1 MKIFAC
7 HLLNDFSGSPKV
19 LKQLVSGWAKNNL
32 SVTIVTCSGRKGF
45 LSDIDKVNY
54 SFFWYQWAK
63 NPILRLVN
71 FLTSQFILFFK
82 ILKDATKKDIIYV
95 NTVLPFGAAIAGKLL
110 GARVIYHIHE
120 TTVNPKI
127 LKRFLFFIIKTCAT
141 DIVYVSK
148 YLHDQENIKNKRTYI
163 LHNAI
168 EDSFYETAAKKS
180 RMIFQVHQNVLMI
193 CSLKKYKGVIEFV
206 RLAELNP
213 YMEFKLVVNSSAVE
227 IEDFF
232 SNTVLPVNLTI
243 FPTQTNT
250 HPFYEWA
257 HIVLN
262 LSRPDGWIETFGLT
276 ILEAMTYRLPV
287 IVPVVGGVTELV
299 EESRNGFLVDCR
311 DINLLN
317 KRLKE
322 VLSDESLYSQMS
334 NSSFEKVDAFR
345 ESVFLN
351 KSLSIINS

>member
-19 LKQLVSGWAKNNL
+19 LKQLVNGWAKNNL
-32 SVTIVTCSGRKGF
+32 SVTIVTCLGRKGF
-45 LSDIDKVNY
+45 LSHIDKVNY

-63 NPILRLVN
+63 NPILRLFN

-82 ILKDATKKDIIYV
+82 ILKAATKKDIIYV

-127 LKRFLFFIIKTCAT
+127 LKRFLFYIIKACAT
-141 DIVYVSK
+141 DIVYVSN
-148 YLHDQENIKNKRTYI
+148 YLHDQENIENKRTHI

-168 EDSFYETAAKKS
+168 EDSFYEKACGKS
-180 RMIFQVHQNVLMI
+180 KVDLQPRKNVLMI
-193 CSLKKYKGVIEFV
+193 CSLKKYKGVFEFV
-206 RLAELNP
+206 NLAELNP
-213 YMEFKLVVNSSAVE
+213 YMEFKLVVNSSDIE
-227 IEDFF
+227 IENFF
-232 SNTVLPVNLTI
+232 SNTILPLNLTI

-250 HPFYEWA
+250 HTFYEWA

-276 ILEAMTYRLPV
+276 VLEAMAYRLPV
-287 IVPVVGGVTELV
+287 IVPNIGGVTELV
-299 EESRNGFLVDCR
+299 EESRNGFLIDCR
-311 DINLLN
+311 DTDLLN

-322 VLSDESLYSQMS
+322 VLSNPDFYLQMC
-334 NSSFEKVDAFR
+334 NTSFTKVEGFR
-345 ESVFLN
+345 ENVFLN

>member
-19 LKQLVSGWAKNNL
+19 LKQLVNGWAKNNL
-32 SVTIVTCSGRKGF
+32 SVTIVTCLGRKGF
-45 LSDIDKVNY
+45 LSDIDNVSY
-54 SFFWYQWAK
+54 SFFWYKWAK
-63 NPILRLVN
+63 NPMLRLLN
-71 FLTSQFILFFK
+71 FLSSQFILFFK
-82 ILKDATKKDIIYV
+82 ILKKATKKDIIYV

-127 LKRFLFFIIKTCAT
+127 LKRFLFFIIKSCAT
-141 DIVYVSK
+141 DIVYVSN
-148 YLHDQENIKNKRTYI
+148 YLHNQEKIENKNIYI

-168 EDSFYETAAKKS
+168 EDSFYEKATGQYSMDLQERK
-180 RMIFQVHQNVLMI
+180 NVLMI
-193 CSLKKYKGVIEFV
+193 CSLKKYKGVFEFIN
-206 RLAELNP
+206 LAELNP
-213 YMEFKLVVNSSAVE
+213 YMEFKLVVNSSCTQ
-227 IEDFF
+227 IENFF
-232 SNTVLPVNLTI
+232 SNIVLPQNLTV

-257 HIVLN
+257 HVVLN

-287 IVPVVGGVTELV
+287 IVPNIGGVTELV
-299 EESRNGFLVDCR
+299 EDSKSGFLVDCR
-311 DINLLN
+311 DTNLLN
-317 KRLKE
+317 TKLKE
-322 VLSDESLYSQMS
+322 VLSNTDLYLQMS
-334 NSSFEKVDAFR
+334 NTSFAKVEEFR
-345 ESVFLN
+345 ERVFLN